1 MSKQRKSMPTRS
13 IKAKKYNGVYEYF
26 RASDPDKTTVA
37 FYIGYRDDIA
47 GTRKLV
53 KTEAKDRDEALEIL
67 NAKKSE
73 LSKLKKEVK
82 KDATKLEKMILNSTL
97 SFEELSKLFFEARTN
112 LEAKNDEKQF
122 NNHIKPFFKNM
133 KLSKISINDI
143 DKFQDYLTKKTSTRN
158 KRIVGEDGKEKV
170 TKVKTKLSMSTIKN
184 IIDFLR
190 VMLNYAERKKY
201 MDNNPFSGDKAQQA
215 EMKEVRN
222 RITNQAEEVEAGR
235 VLNDTELEKLWNLDA
250 LKMNDRLYLFLKA
263 CYFTGARPAG
273 VIDIQVKHINFTEK
287 TVKIRAMKKGK
298 NYEAKVSDELLE
310 LLRLWIS
317 KHKLTHDNFIFY
329 PIQSYIR
336 ATTQAEAEQYKNK
349 PANYAGYQRLL
360 RRIFDPAF
368 NVGIDSYDRM
378 YRVTV
383 YTMRRTAGTKI
394 YKKYGIVHAKKFLN
408 HTDIKTTFK
417 YLNIDDDTEVL
428 VDAL

>member
-1 MSKQRKSMPTRS
+1 MPTRR

-26 RASDPDKTTVA
+26 RASDPDKTTIA

-47 GTRKLV
+47 GVRKLI
-53 KTEAKDRDEALEIL
+53 KTEAKDKDEALEIL
-67 NAKKSE
+67 NAKK
-73 LSKLKKEVK
+73 LAVSKIKKEVK
-82 KDATKLEKMILNSTL
+82 KDASKLEKMILNNTL
-97 SFEELSKLFFEARTN
+97 TFDELSTLFFETRTN
-112 LEAKNDEKQF
+112 LEATNEKNQYL
-122 NNHIKPFFKNM
+122 NHIQPFFNSM
-133 KLSKISINDI
+133 KLSKITTDDI
-143 DKFQDYLTKKTSTRN
+143 KKFQDNLLKKSSIRN
-158 KRIVGEDGKEKV
+158 KRIVDSDGKSKV
-170 TKVKTKLSMSTIKN
+170 SEIKTKLSMGTIKN
-184 IIDFLR
+184 LVDFLR

-201 MDNNPFSGDKAQQA
+201 MENNPFSGDKAQQE

-222 RITNQAEEVEAGR
+222 RISSQAGDVEAGR
-235 VLNDTELEKLWNLDA
+235 VLDDTELEKLWNLDA
-250 LKMNDRLYLFLKA
+250 LSMNDRLYLFLKA

-273 VIDIQVKHINFTEK
+273 VIDIQVKHINFSEK
-287 TVKIRAMKKGK
+287 TINIRAMKKGK
-298 NYEAKVSDELLE
+298 NYKAKVSNELLA
-310 LLRLWIS
+310 LLEAWIK
-317 KHKLTHDNFIFY
+317 KHQLTHDNFIFY
-329 PIQSYIR
+329 PVQSYIR
-336 ATTQAEAEQYKNK
+336 AKAKAEKEACKNK
-349 PANYAGYQRLL
+349 PANYSGYQRLL